1 VPLPRRLPAIAL
13 AALLAL
19 PAAAQ
24 PAPGVAPAT
33 GLTEAQRQEVV
44 ALLRQALTEDPSIL
58 REALAAMQAAERQDR
73 ATAQQAAIAARAD
86 ALLRDPADPVKGNPR
101 GDVTLVEFFDARCG
115 YCKVLHPTME
125 ALLQADPNIRVVM
138 KDLPIL
144 GPSSVVASRVLLAAQ
159 KQGKYLPLQ
168 AALMRLRVEPSEAVL
183 KAEAEKLGLDWAR
196 IQRDMNDPAVQQRL
210 EGNLALARALS
221 IEGTPALVI
230 GTTLVPGA
238 VDLPTLQQLV
248 ADARRRPAAAGGG

>member
-1 VPLPRRLPAIAL
+1 MPLPRRLPAIAL

-125 ALLQADPNIRVVM
+125 QLIRADPNLRVVM

-144 GPSSVVASRVLLAAQ
+144 GPNSVVASKVLLAAQ
-159 KQGKYLPLQ
+159 RQGKYPALQ
-168 AALMRLRVEPSEAVL
+168 DALMRLRGELSEPVL
-183 KAEAEKLGLDWAR
+183 RAEAEKLGLDWTR
-196 IQRDMNDPAVQQRL
+196 IKRDMEDPVIQRRL
-210 EGNLALARALS
+210 EANVALAQALS

-230 GTTLVPGA
+230 GDALVPGA

-248 ADARRRPAAAGGG
+248 ADARRRPARPGG

>member
-1 VPLPRRLPAIAL
+1 
-13 AALLAL
+13 
-19 PAAAQ
+19 
-24 PAPGVAPAT
+24 
-33 GLTEAQRQEVV
+33 
-44 ALLRQALTEDPSIL
+44 
-58 REALAAMQAAERQDR
+58 
-73 ATAQQAAIAARAD
+73 
-86 ALLRDPADPVKGNPR
+86 
-101 GDVTLVEFFDARCG
+101 
-115 YCKVLHPTME
+115 
-125 ALLQADPNIRVVM
+125 
-138 KDLPIL
+138 
-144 GPSSVVASRVLLAAQ
+144 
-159 KQGKYLPLQ
+159 
-168 AALMRLRVEPSEAVL
+168 MRLRVEPSEAVL